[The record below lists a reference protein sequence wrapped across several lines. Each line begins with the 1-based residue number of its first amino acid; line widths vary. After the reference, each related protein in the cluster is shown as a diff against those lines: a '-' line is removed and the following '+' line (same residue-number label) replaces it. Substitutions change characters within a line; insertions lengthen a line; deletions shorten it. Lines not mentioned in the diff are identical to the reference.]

1 MCVCAFLQLSLTSM
15 RLVLHS
21 GEVFCDECACHF
33 FRMPA
38 EFGYGIARQRN
49 CLACYKLVWW
59 PLLVDLPRTRTLLSP
74 TFWTSR
80 SLQRIHSLGY
90 ALHMFSPFPFLPCD
104 VLAVNVWCVCV
115 CVYDSCWPAQ
125 TVPRMRSEE
134 PVYHRQRCT
143 HRPQSTVVTRG
154 KV

>member
-115 CVYDSCWPAQ
+115 CMCMIAAGRRKQFQGCEAKSQ
-125 TVPRMRSEE
+125 
-134 PVYHRQRCT
+134 CT
-143 HRPQSTVVTRG
+143 TASAARTGHGPQ
-154 KV
+154 